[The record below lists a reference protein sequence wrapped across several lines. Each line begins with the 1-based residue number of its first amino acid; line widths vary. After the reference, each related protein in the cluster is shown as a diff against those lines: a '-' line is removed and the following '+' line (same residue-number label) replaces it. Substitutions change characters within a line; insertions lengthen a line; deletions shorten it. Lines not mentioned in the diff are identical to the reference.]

1 MLKVGLIVGSTRPN
15 RFADTPVKWLVEGA
29 AARTDLRL
37 EVLGLRDSGLLFL
50 DEPAPPAYAGGVYT
64 QPEAETWRKRIGEF
78 DAFIATVAEYNH
90 GPTAVLKNAFDSAFL
105 EWQRKPIAF
114 VGYGGVGAA
123 RAIETLRGVV
133 IELQMAP
140 IRHEVNIAM
149 EPFLGIL
156 QSGRSLNDY
165 EYLVQSRDAMFDHLV
180 WWGEALNAARQRTSG
195 AAAWEVAQTETDNG
209 GTAFRALTEAGN
221 AMPCRDTLTAAAAE
235 RRRPRHGHRCA
246 DRL

>member
-15 RFADTPVKWLVEGA
+15 RFADTPVQWLVEGA
-29 AARTDLRL
+29 SARKDLQLAVLDLRDFEL
-37 EVLGLRDSGLLFL
+37 PFL
-50 DEPAPPAYAGGVYT
+50 NEPVPPSFTGGAYS
-64 QPEAETWRKRIGEF
+64 QPEAENWRKRIGQF

-90 GPTAVLKNAFDSAFL
+90 GPTAVLKNAFDSAFV

-133 IELQMAP
+133 VELQMAP

-156 QSGRSLNDY
+156 QKGRSLNDY
-165 EYLVQSRDAMFDHLV
+165 DYLVQSRDAMFDHLV
-180 WWGEALNAARQRTSG
+180 WWGEALKAARQRTATGSG
-195 AAAWEVAQTETDNG
+195 LAA
-209 GTAFRALTEAGN
+209 
-221 AMPCRDTLTAAAAE
+221 
-235 RRRPRHGHRCA
+235 
-246 DRL
+246 

>member
-15 RFADTPVKWLVEGA
+15 RFADTPAKWLVEGA
-29 AARTDLRL
+29 AARTDLQL
-37 EVLGLRDSGLLFL
+37 DVLDLRDYRLPFFN
-50 DEPAPPAYAGGVYT
+50 EPASPAFTGGAYT

-78 DAFIATVAEYNH
+78 DAFVATVAEYNH

-140 IRHEVNIAM
+140 IKQEVNIGM
-149 EPFLGIL
+149 EPYLGIVRD
-156 QSGRSLNDY
+156 GRALNDY
-165 EYLVQSRDAMFDHLV
+165 EYLVQSRPVMFDHLV
-180 WWGEALNAARQRTSG
+180 WWGEALKAARQSAG
-195 AAAWEVAQTETDNG
+195 AKNNLAA
-209 GTAFRALTEAGN
+209 
-221 AMPCRDTLTAAAAE
+221 
-235 RRRPRHGHRCA
+235 
-246 DRL
+246 

>member
-29 AARTDLRL
+29 SARPDLQLTVLDLRDARL
-37 EVLGLRDSGLLFL
+37 PFL
-50 DEPAPPAYAGGVYT
+50 NEPAPPSFTNGVYSL
-64 QPEAETWRKRIGEF
+64 PEADAWRKRIGEF
-78 DAFIATVAEYNH
+78 DAFVATVAEYNH

-140 IRHEVNIAM
+140 IRQEVNIGM
-149 EPFLGIL
+149 EPYLGIVRD
-156 QSGRSLNDY
+156 GRALNDY
-165 EYLVQSRDAMFDHLV
+165 EYLVQSRGSMFDHLV
-180 WWGEALNAARQRTSG
+180 WWGEALKAARQRSAAGSG
-195 AAAWEVAQTETDNG
+195 LAS
-209 GTAFRALTEAGN
+209 
-221 AMPCRDTLTAAAAE
+221 
-235 RRRPRHGHRCA
+235 
-246 DRL
+246 

>member
-1 MLKVGLIVGSTRPN
+1 MLRVGLIVGSTREN
-15 RFADTPVKWLVEGA
+15 RFADVPVRWLVEGA
-29 AARTDLRL
+29 SARRDLKLTVLDLREFRL
-37 EVLGLRDSGLLFL
+37 PFFN
-50 DEPAPPAYAGGVYT
+50 EPVPPSINGGIFTV
-64 QPEAETWRKRIGEF
+64 PEAATWAKRIGEF
-78 DAFIATVAEYNH
+78 DAFVAIAPEYNH
-90 GPTAVLKNAFDSAFL
+90 GPTAALKNAFDSAQK

-156 QSGRSLNDY
+156 QNGRSLNDY
-165 EYLVQSRDAMFDHLV
+165 EYLVQSRDAVFDHLV

-195 AAAWEVAQTETDNG
+195 AAA
-209 GTAFRALTEAGN
+209 
-221 AMPCRDTLTAAAAE
+221 
-235 RRRPRHGHRCA
+235 
-246 DRL
+246 